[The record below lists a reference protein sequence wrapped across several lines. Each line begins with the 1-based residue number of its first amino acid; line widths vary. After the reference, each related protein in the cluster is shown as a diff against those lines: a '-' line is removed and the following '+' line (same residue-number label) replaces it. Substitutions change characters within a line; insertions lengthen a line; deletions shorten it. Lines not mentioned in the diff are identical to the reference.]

1 MKKILLVFIGVFSL
15 TSCNYLKNVNLLTSG
30 DLDRENFTDSIPFQ
44 LKKDLIIVQPQIN
57 GNQKPLD
64 FIFDTGA
71 FNSKIN
77 HTLAEEYNLETKAT
91 KENEDSNG
99 NVKVIE
105 VTQLEQI
112 QLGQTLFTD
121 IGAGKVVYADES
133 PSPCIAEHG
142 IIGANLIKLAHWK
155 IDYQEQ
161 MIYFSDK
168 AFEIESPSTAITLDY
183 DSPALSD
190 TPKVEFKI
198 AGRKVENLIIDT
210 GSNGGFRLPASV
222 EKAFTSSVTQTFYD
236 RSVSGI
242 YGFNTDTLIVKTLQ
256 LDDFNTTF
264 PIEFSALGKGLIG
277 NEFLK
282 YFTLY
287 INTDDGQI
295 ILEPQSPVIVP
306 RERQISV
313 IPTSDNQ
320 WVINRVSANAK
331 HGLKLGDT
339 LLKVN
344 DKTPENLYKNYCAFV
359 MKNHEIYTSDEIQM
373 ITKTGDTI
381 VYQNKF

>member
-1 MKKILLVFIGVFSL
+1 MNKLLIIIVSLICL
-15 TSCNYLKNVNLLTSG
+15 TSCNYLQNINLLTSG
-30 DLDRENFTDSIPFQ
+30 NLDRENFVDSIPFEM
-44 LKKDLIIVQPQIN
+44 KKDLVIVKAQIN
-57 GNQKPLD
+57 GKEKPLD

-77 HTLAEEYNLETKAT
+77 HTLTEEYSLETKAT

-142 IIGANLIKLAHWK
+142 IIGANLIKLANWK
-155 IDYQEQ
+155 IDYQKQ
-161 MIYFSDK
+161 MIYFSDE
-168 AFEIESPSTAITLDY
+168 AFEIESPLTAITFDY

-198 AGRKVENLIIDT
+198 EGRSVENLLIDT

-222 EKAFTSSVTQTFYD
+222 EKAFTSTEIQTFYD

-242 YGFNTDTLIVKTLQ
+242 YGFNTDTLVVKNLQ

-287 INTDDGQI
+287 MDTDTKTI
-295 ILEPQSPVIVP
+295 VLETQSPVIVP
-306 RERQISV
+306 QESQLSF
-313 IPTSDNQ
+313 IPTSNNK
-320 WVINRVSANAK
+320 WIVNRVLANAT

-344 DKTPENLYKNYCAFV
+344 NKTPEDLYQNYCEYV
-359 MKNHEIYTSDEIQM
+359 MKNHEIYTSDLIQI
-373 ITKTGDTI
+373 ITNTRDTI
-381 VYQNKF
+381 ALQSKF

>member
-1 MKKILLVFIGVFSL
+1 VLSL
-15 TSCNYLKNVNLLTSG
+15 TSCNYLKNINLLTSG
-30 DLDRENFTDSIPFQ
+30 NLDRENFVDSIPFEM
-44 LKKDLIIVQPQIN
+44 KKDLVIVKAQIN

-77 HTLAEEYNLETKAT
+77 HTLTEEYRLETKAV

-105 VTQLEQI
+105 VTQLEEV

-121 IGAGKVVYADES
+121 IGAGKVVYAEES

-155 IDYQEQ
+155 IDYQKQ
-161 MIYFSDK
+161 MIYFSDE
-168 AFEIESPSTAITLDY
+168 AFSVDNPSTAITFNY

-198 AGRKVENLIIDT
+198 AGRSVENLMIDT
-210 GSNGGFRLPASV
+210 GSNGGFRLPFSVAKAS
-222 EKAFTSSVTQTFYD
+222 TSTETQTYYD

-242 YGFNTDTLIVKTLQ
+242 YGFNTDTLVVKNLQ

-282 YFTLY
+282 YFILY
-287 INTDDGQI
+287 MDTDDEKI
-295 ILEPQSPVIVP
+295 ILEPQSPVIAP
-306 RERQISV
+306 RESQLSFM
-313 IPTSDNQ
+313 PTSNNK
-320 WVINRVSANAK
+320 WVVNRVSATSTQP
-331 HGLKLGDT
+331 LKLGDT

-344 DKTPENLYKNYCAFV
+344 DKTPEDLYKDYCEYV
-359 MKNHEIYTSDEIQM
+359 MKNHELYTNDTIQM

>member
-1 MKKILLVFIGVFSL
+1 MKKKIVIILSALSL
-15 TSCNYLKNVNLLTSG
+15 TCCNYLKNVNLLTSG
-30 DLDRENFTDSIPFQ
+30 DLNRKNFTDSIPFQ
-44 LKKDLIIVQPQIN
+44 LKKDLIIVQAEIN
-57 GNQKPLD
+57 GKDKPLD

-77 HTLAEEYNLETKAT
+77 HTLMEEYNLETKAI

-105 VTQLEQI
+105 VTQLEKVV
-112 QLGQTLFTD
+112 LGKTPFSK
-121 IGAGKVVYADES
+121 IGAGKVVYAEES

-155 IDYQEQ
+155 IDYRKQ
-161 MIYFSDK
+161 MIYFSDEP
-168 AFEIESPSTAITLDY
+168 FSIDNPSTAISFDY

-198 AGRKVENLIIDT
+198 AGRNVENLIIDT
-210 GSNGGFRLPASV
+210 GSNGGFRLPVSV
-222 EKAFTSSVTQTFYD
+222 EKAFTSTEPLTFYD
-236 RSVSGI
+236 CSVSGI
-242 YGFNTDTLIVKTLQ
+242 YGFNTDTLVVKTLQ
-256 LDDFNTTF
+256 LNDFNTCF

-282 YFTLY
+282 YFVLYMDTDEQTITLV
-287 INTDDGQI
+287 
-295 ILEPQSPVIVP
+295 PQSEIIVQP
-306 RERQISV
+306 TRQLSV
-313 IPTSDNQ
+313 IPAKDNT
-320 WVINRVSANAK
+320 WLVNSVSANAS

-344 DKTPENLYKNYCAFV
+344 HQKPSDLYQDYCDYVMNNY
-359 MKNHEIYTSDEIQM
+359 KLYNT
-373 ITKTGDTI
+373 DTI
-381 VYQNKF
+381 TIETKSREIINIPIH